1 MNLRIPGPIPVPE
14 DILESMS
21 NPMINHRGTE
31 FKDILFRTTE
41 GLKSVF
47 GTESSVYILT
57 GSGTGAMETAVVNTL
72 SKGDKVLSIS
82 IGTFGDRFGEIAQIY
97 GADVV
102 HLKCLPGTAVDV
114 DEIRNCLNKQ
124 PEIKA
129 VLVTHNET
137 STGVANDLEA
147 ISQVVKKEYDNK
159 LLLVDGI
166 SSVASLPTYM
176 DLWECD
182 VISTASQKGW
192 MLPPGLAF
200 VGFSNFAIEAYRNSD
215 MPKFYFDIGQYEKY
229 FKLGQPPWTPAV
241 SLMFALDLAL
251 GQILKEGIEN
261 VYLRHKE
268 IGEFTRHQVREI
280 GFSIFPD
287 EKVASN
293 TVTAVNVPDGFKAGD
308 LIKFMKNNYDIV
320 LAAGQGELKEKII
333 RIGHMGRTTQ
343 DDIKPVIEGLTKFIS
358 Q

>member
-14 DILESMS
+14 DILETMS
-21 NPMINHRGTE
+21 NSMINHRGTE

-41 GLKSVF
+41 GLKFVF
-47 GTESSVYILT
+47 GTESSVYIIT
-57 GSGTGAMETAVVNTL
+57 GSGTGAMETAIVNTL

-97 GADVV
+97 GAAVV
-102 HLKCLPGTAVDV
+102 DLKCSPGTAVEV
-114 DEIRNCLNKQ
+114 DQIRSRLDEH
-124 PEIKA
+124 PDIHA

-137 STGVANDLEA
+137 STGVTNDLEK
-147 ISQVVKKEYDNK
+147 ISKVVKKEYQNK

-176 DLWECD
+176 DLWGCD
-182 VISTASQKGW
+182 VITTASQKGW

-200 VGFSNFAIEAYRNSD
+200 VSFSDSALEAYKKSD

-229 FKLGQPPWTPAV
+229 FKMGQPPWTPAV

-251 GQILKEGIEN
+251 EQILKEGLEN
-261 VYLRHKE
+261 VYSRHKQ
-268 IGEFTRHQVREI
+268 IGEFTRNQVRKI
-280 GFSIFPD
+280 GFSILPE

-293 TVTAVNVPDGFKAGD
+293 TVTAVNVPDGYQSGE
-308 LIKFMKNNYDIV
+308 LIEFMKNNYDIV
-320 LAAGQGELKEKII
+320 LAAGQGELKEKIF
-333 RIGHMGRTTQ
+333 RIGHMGKTTQ
-343 DDIKPVIEGLTKFIS
+343 DDIKPVIEGLSNFIS
-358 Q
+358 

>member
-14 DILESMS
+14 DILEAMS
-21 NPMINHRGTE
+21 TPMINHRGTE
-31 FKDILFRTTE
+31 FKDMLFRTTE

-47 GTESSVYILT
+47 GTKDSVYILT
-57 GSGTGAMETAVVNTL
+57 GSGTGAMETAIVYTL
-72 SKGDKVLSIS
+72 SREDKVLSIS
-82 IGTFGDRFGEIAQIY
+82 IGTFGDRFGEIAKIY

-102 HLKCLPGTAVDV
+102 YLKCLPGTAV
-114 DEIRNCLNKQ
+114 EANQIRDCLDKH
-124 PEIKA
+124 PSIKA

-137 STGVANDLEA
+137 STGVANDLEE
-147 ISQVVKKEYDNK
+147 ISKVVKKEYENK

-176 DLWECD
+176 DLWGCD

-200 VGFSNFAIEAYRNSD
+200 VSFSDFAIESYKNSD

-229 FKLGQPPWTPAV
+229 FKMGQPPWTPAV

-251 GQILKEGIEN
+251 EQILKEGIEN
-261 VYLRHKE
+261 VYSRHKE
-268 IGEFTRHQVREI
+268 IGEFTRDQVRKI
-280 GFSIFPD
+280 GFSILPE

-293 TVTAVNVPDGFKAGD
+293 TVTAVNVPDGYQAGE
-308 LIKFMKNNYDIV
+308 LITFMKNNYDIV

-333 RIGHMGRTTQ
+333 RIGHMGKTTH
-343 DDIKPVIEGLTKFIS
+343 DDIKPVIEGLSNFIS
-358 Q
+358 

>member
-14 DILESMS
+14 DILETMS
-21 NPMINHRGTE
+21 NPMINHRGSE
-31 FKDILFRTTE
+31 FKDILYRTTE
-41 GLKSVF
+41 GLKTVF
-47 GTESSVYILT
+47 GTKAPVYILT
-57 GSGTGAMETAVVNTL
+57 GSGTGAMETVIVNTL

-82 IGTFGDRFGEIAQIY
+82 IGTFGERFGEIAKIY

-102 HLKCLPGTAVDV
+102 YLKCLPGTAVAV
-114 DEIRNCLNKQ
+114 DQIRNCLDEH
-124 PEIKA
+124 PGIKA

-137 STGVANDLEA
+137 STGVANDLEE
-147 ISQVVKKEYDNK
+147 ISNVVKKEYENK
-159 LLLVDGI
+159 LLLVDGV

-200 VGFSNFAIEAYRNSD
+200 ISFSDFAINAYKKSD

-229 FKLGQPPWTPAV
+229 FKMGQTPWTPAV

-251 GQILKEGIEN
+251 EQILKEGIEN
-261 VYLRHKE
+261 VYSRHKE
-268 IGEFTRHQVREI
+268 IGQFTRNQVRRI
-280 GFSIFPD
+280 GFSIFPE

-293 TVTAVNVPDGFKAGD
+293 TVTAVNVPDGRQSGE
-308 LIKFMKNNYDIV
+308 LIAFMKTNYDVV
-320 LAAGQGELKEKII
+320 LAAGQGELKEKIF
-333 RIGHMGRTTQ
+333 RIGHMGKTTRN
-343 DDIKPVIEGLTKFIS
+343 DIKPVIEGLSKYIS
-358 Q
+358 